1 MFWND
6 EGYLLSKRNLD
17 ENSII
22 IDVFTL
28 KHGKCSGIVYGGSSS
43 KKKNF
48 FQIGN
53 KIYLTFKSKN
63 ENRIG
68 YFNVELIKAI
78 SPLFFDNKKKLTCI
92 LSASSILKILL
103 PENQINSK
111 IYKSFESLM
120 KYMHQ
125 DDWIKLY
132 IFWELSLIK
141 ELGFEIY
148 GSIKKKNSND
158 KISYIEINDKLFQIP
173 EIILNNEK
181 SITSNLDVRSALS
194 FNKNI
199 IYEHF
204 IIPNK
209 LRFPLSR
216 NILQK
221 YFF

>member
-6 EGYLLSKRNLD
+6 EGYLLSKRNFD

-28 KHGKCSGIVYGGSSS
+28 KHGKCSGIVYGGSSR
-43 KKKNF
+43 KKKNL

-53 KIYLTFKSKN
+53 KMYLTFKSKN

-78 SPLFFDNKKKLTCI
+78 SPIFFDNKKKSICI

-103 PENQINSK
+103 PENQINKK
-111 IYKSFESLM
+111 IYNSLE
-120 KYMHQ
+120 KLLEYLNQ

-141 ELGFEIY
+141 ELGFEIN
-148 GSIKKKNSND
+148 GSIKKELSSD
-158 KISYIEINDKLFQIP
+158 KIRYVQINDKLFKIP
-173 EIILNNEK
+173 EIILNKKIAN
-181 SITSNLDVRSALS
+181 ISNLDVCNALA
-194 FNKNI
+194 FNKNV

>member
-120 KYMHQ
+120 KFLHQ

-141 ELGFEIY
+141 ELGFEIH

-158 KISYIEINDKLFQIP
+158 KVSYIEINDKLFQIP
-173 EIILNNEK
+173 EIILNNAK

>member
-1 MFWND
+1 M
-6 EGYLLSKRNLD
+6 
-17 ENSII
+17 
-22 IDVFTL
+22 
-28 KHGKCSGIVYGGSSS
+28 
-43 KKKNF
+43 
-48 FQIGN
+48 
-53 KIYLTFKSKN
+53 
-63 ENRIG
+63 
-68 YFNVELIKAI
+68 
-78 SPLFFDNKKKLTCI
+78 
-92 LSASSILKILL
+92 
-103 PENQINSK
+103 
-111 IYKSFESLM
+111 
-120 KYMHQ
+120 
-125 DDWIKLY
+125 
-132 IFWELSLIK
+132 SLIK
-141 ELGFEIY
+141 ELGFEIH

>member
-6 EGYLLSKRNLD
+6 QGYLLSKRSLD
-17 ENSII
+17 ENSIV
-22 IDVFTL
+22 IDVFTEE
-28 KHGKCSGIVYGGSSS
+28 HGKCSGIVYGGSSS

-53 KIYLTFKSKN
+53 KMHLTFKSKN
-63 ENRIG
+63 ENKIG
-68 YFNVELIKAI
+68 YFTVELLRAI
-78 SPLFFDNKKKLTCI
+78 SPPFFDDKKKSISI

-103 PENQINSK
+103 PENQINKK
-111 IYKSFESLM
+111 IYSSFEKLLE
-120 KYMHQ
+120 YMSH

-132 IFWELSLIK
+132 ILWELSLIK
-141 ELGFEIY
+141 ELGFEIS
-148 GSIKKKNSND
+148 GLIKKNTNNKS
-158 KISYIEINDKLFQIP
+158 SYIEINEKLFKIP
-173 EIILNNEK
+173 EIILNKK
-181 SITSNLDVRSALS
+181 STNISNIDVSDALN
-194 FNKNI
+194 FNKNV

-221 YFF
+221 YFL